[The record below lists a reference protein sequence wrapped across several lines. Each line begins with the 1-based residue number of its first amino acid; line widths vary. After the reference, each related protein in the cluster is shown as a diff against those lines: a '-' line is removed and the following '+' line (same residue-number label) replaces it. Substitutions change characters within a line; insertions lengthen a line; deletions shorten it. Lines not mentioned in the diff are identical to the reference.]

1 MISDYEKHIYNT
13 HLRASRQHQNKPYNL
28 RKDFSDIDDKT
39 ISCLKKLSY
48 FFNKHKEIDLN
59 SFFSASYKLY
69 KDEKHFDL
77 CYFNTLKAIKAYT
90 IFYNNINNLDPD
102 VEEQLNYTKK
112 SLVFIY
118 NFCKSNN
125 IQLQNYLLHITN
137 NIYTFLL
144 HLKNRDINLY
154 SLFSFDNL
162 NNCLS
167 KTDRDVL
174 RFMFE
179 DDFIN
184 NVNFKKIKFLNSLK
198 CKHLV
203 VNGLDRLKNNLKN
216 ELNII
221 EKNIS

>member
-1 MISDYEKHIYNT
+1 M
-13 HLRASRQHQNKPYNL
+13 
-28 RKDFSDIDDKT
+28 
-39 ISCLKKLSY
+39 
-48 FFNKHKEIDLN
+48 
-59 SFFSASYKLY
+59 
-69 KDEKHFDL
+69 
-77 CYFNTLKAIKAYT
+77 
-90 IFYNNINNLDPD
+90 
-102 VEEQLNYTKK
+102 
-112 SLVFIY
+112 
-118 NFCKSNN
+118 
-125 IQLQNYLLHITN
+125 
-137 NIYTFLL
+137 